1 MHEHHHEPEHTHI
14 SEHDLLAEILG
25 VLRDIRREVAPPRL
39 TTIRINFQGEEMATI
54 GPVTLTTAGQSVT
67 ASIAGF
73 DQFGN
78 PWTGVIPPV
87 TYTIDNPSVATS
99 TPNADG
105 LTDGVVAVANG
116 VANLTATLTTAEGL
130 ALTDTETVTVAISGG
145 GGGTPVLSSIKI
157 QFA

>member
-1 MHEHHHEPEHTHI
+1 
-14 SEHDLLAEILG
+14 
-25 VLRDIRREVAPPRL
+25 
-39 TTIRINFQGEEMATI
+39 MATI
-54 GPVTLTTAGQSVT
+54 GPVTLTTAGQNVT

-99 TPNADG
+99 APNADG
-105 LTDGVVAVANG
+105 LTDGVTAVTNG
-116 VANLTATLTTAEGL
+116 VANLTATLTSAEGL
-130 ALTDTETVTVAISGG
+130 ALTDVETVTVNISGG